1 MPMPEIRELSA
12 GDEAAWQRNLV
23 QAYRRGDRGDG
34 THRWPV
40 DASIRRFGLFEESD
54 LVAQF
59 ALRSYEI
66 FFDGK
71 RVPMGGIAAVA
82 CLPLARGK
90 GHVEAL
96 LWHGLEQMREVG
108 QPLSTLHAF
117 LVGLYRPMGWE
128 WVGSQRGYT
137 LPLAHLPRD
146 LEPRGVRVAGPA
158 DVDVLQA
165 LYEADAAR
173 YRGMLLRAP
182 SWWRER
188 LEAKTGHTHYFYL
201 YERARPEGYL
211 YLQMQEPA
219 RVREL
224 IAASPEAYR
233 ALLGV
238 LRRHRAQL
246 ANVTWTAP
254 PDDPLWH
261 IAAHWEVEVA
271 WRPPFSGR
279 VVDLPAAVALLSP
292 AEALAGECVLQ
303 VEDPL
308 TPWNTGV
315 WRIAAEGGAARAER
329 TTRTATAACDIGAF
343 SQLLF
348 GDPDA
353 GALRRA
359 GRLSVTDERG
369 FAFLRALCPPALCWM
384 NDYF

>member
-1 MPMPEIRELSA
+1 MPEIRELNE
-12 GDEAAWQRNLV
+12 GDEAAWMRNMA

-34 THRWPV
+34 TQHWPV
-40 DASIRRFGLFEESD
+40 DESIRRFGLFEGGD

-59 ALRSYEI
+59 ALRSYAM
-66 FFDGK
+66 FFGEK

-90 GHVEAL
+90 GHVESL
-96 LWHGLEQMREVG
+96 LWHGLERMRAAG
-108 QPLSTLHAF
+108 QPLSALHAF

-128 WVGSQRGYT
+128 WVGSQRRYT

-146 LEPRGVRVAGPA
+146 LEPRGVRAARPA
-158 DVDVLQA
+158 DVGTLQA
-165 LYEADAAR
+165 LYESDAAR
-173 YRGMLLRAP
+173 YRGMLVRDS

-188 LEAKTGHTHYFYL
+188 LESRTGHAHYFYL

-224 IAASPEAYR
+224 IATTPEAYR

-246 ANVTWTAP
+246 KSVTWTAP

-261 IAAHWEVEVA
+261 IAAHWEIEVA

-292 AEALAGECVLQ
+292 DPSLAGECVLE
-303 VEDPL
+303 VEDSL

-315 WRIAAEGGAARAER
+315 WRITAEGGVARAER
-329 TTRTATAACDIGAF
+329 TTQAAEASCDVGAF
-343 SQLLF
+343 SQMLF

-353 GALRRA
+353 VALRRA
-359 GRLSVTDERG
+359 GRLPVTHEG
-369 FAFLRALCPPALCWM
+369 AFAFLRALCPPALCWM

>member
-1 MPMPEIRELSA
+1 MAWTIRELNE
-12 GDEAAWQRNLV
+12 GDEAAWLRNAA
-23 QAYRRGDRGDG
+23 QAYRRGDVGDG

-40 DASIRRFGLFEESD
+40 DAWRRRFGVFED
-54 LVAQF
+54 GGLVAQF
-59 ALRSYEI
+59 ALNSYEI
-66 FFDGK
+66 FFGAR

-90 GHVEAL
+90 GYVEAL
-96 LWHGLEQMREVG
+96 LAHGLEQMREAG

-128 WVGSQRGYT
+128 WIGSQRDYT

-146 LEPRGVRVAGPA
+146 LEPRGVRLAQPA
-158 DVDVLQA
+158 DAATLKA
-165 LYEADAAR
+165 LYEAEAAR
-173 YRGMLLRAP
+173 YRGMFVRDS

-188 LEAKTGHTHYFYL
+188 LEATTGHLHYFYL
-201 YERARPEGYL
+201 YEGARPEGYL
-211 YLQMQEPA
+211 YLRMEEPA

-224 IAASPEAYR
+224 MATTPESYR

-238 LRRHRAQL
+238 LRRHRSQL
-246 ANVTWTAP
+246 ANAKWTAP

-261 IAAHWEVEVA
+261 FAAHWDVGVA
-271 WRPPFSGR
+271 WRPPYSGR
-279 VVDLPAAVALLSP
+279 VVELAAAVALLAP
-292 AEALAGECVLQ
+292 EPALAGECVVR

-308 TPWNTGV
+308 ASWNTGA
-315 WRIAAEGGAARAER
+315 WRLSAEGGAARAER
-329 TTRTATAACDIGAF
+329 TSDPAAVTCDIGAF
-343 SQLLF
+343 SQILF

-353 GALRRA
+353 AALRRA
-359 GRLSVTDERG
+359 GRLSVTDETG